1 MLKFIMYFGVKIFL
15 SIFSV
20 TVESTG
26 ALMPDVLVLEAID
39 VLKDKCTKFLNELKS
54 LKIWVYRL
62 YKLKEENL
70 FSFVFVHSMYI
81 WIFYIYLWMSL
92 NDKVQSLCSSNYCK
106 IKFTIIIF
114 MNH

>member
-26 ALMPDVLVLEAID
+26 ALMPDELVLEAIH

-54 LKIWVYRL
+54 LKI
-62 YKLKEENL
+62 
-70 FSFVFVHSMYI
+70 
-81 WIFYIYLWMSL
+81 
-92 NDKVQSLCSSNYCK
+92 
-106 IKFTIIIF
+106 
-114 MNH
+114 